1 MKPGTCGLP
10 HTLATLILKQRSVE
24 SQGCTRAKETVDVQL
39 LNRTLDSAQ
48 WQLPNQH
55 HRQLTQTPFFLSP
68 PVILRFQWLSR
79 TQTRVKQQSTEGT
92 PWEWGPP
99 YILCLGCLVWLIL
112 VLPCSGLLFIC
123 PFSKLAGQL
132 IKLFFHGDLFLRG
145 STSQYDWNNFAE
157 VEVFQEIILG
167 HEQEIQHDCTSRTHL
182 RE

>member
-1 MKPGTCGLP
+1 MDISASLGTRECTAPVFFQKPNDRDIFCPVFLVHFGMKPGTCGLP

-68 PVILRFQWLSR
+68 PVILCFQWLSR

-92 PWEWGPP
+92 P
-99 YILCLGCLVWLIL
+99 
-112 VLPCSGLLFIC
+112 
-123 PFSKLAGQL
+123 
-132 IKLFFHGDLFLRG
+132 
-145 STSQYDWNNFAE
+145 
-157 VEVFQEIILG
+157 
-167 HEQEIQHDCTSRTHL
+167 
-182 RE
+182 